1 MSEIPMVL
9 ASGKEDRDNDDRM
22 TTGRLSLAML
32 WKRAA
37 DDPDDG
43 NGRRYR
49 DGA

>member
-9 ASGKEDRDNDDRM
+9 ASGKEERGNDDRM
-22 TTGRLSLAML
+22 TTGRLSLGMPR
-32 WKRAA
+32 KRAA
-37 DDPDDG
+37 DDPDDE